1 MKISKADCP
10 EMIKDTTP
18 VQDGFFMPGEFEQHQ
33 GCIMI
38 WPERPGSWRNGA
50 KEAETAFSAVIR
62 AIAASE
68 TVYVAAGKKGIDHA
82 KAFAESLKKEENLHP
97 VVVFEMETDD
107 SWARDVA
114 PTFLVNR
121 TDGKI
126 SDLTAAGNG
135 TAQTGDDVKNS
146 QVRGVNWS
154 FNAWGGEVDG
164 LYASMKKTM
173 RLHGISAENSSL
185 TVMMPNRLC

>member
-1 MKISKADCP
+1 M
-10 EMIKDTTP
+10 
-18 VQDGFFMPGEFEQHQ
+18 
-33 GCIMI
+33 
-38 WPERPGSWRNGA
+38 
-50 KEAETAFSAVIR
+50 IR

-97 VVVFEMETDD
+97 VVVFEMETMIPGRGCCADL
-107 SWARDVA
+107 S
-114 PTFLVNR
+114 
-121 TDGKI
+121 GKQNGWK
-126 SDLTAAGNG
+126 DFRPTAAGNG

-164 LYASMKKTM
+164 LYASYEKDNAFAWNFCRKFEFDCYDAEPFVLEGGSIHSDGEGT
-173 RLHGISAENSSL
+173 LLGHGVLSAQCGEK
-185 TVMMPNRLC
+185 PIAYKGAD

>member
-1 MKISKADCP
+1 MEGLTSLGITGLACS
-10 EMIKDTTP
+10 
-18 VQDGFFMPGEFEQHQ
+18 
-33 GCIMI
+33 CI
-38 WPERPGSWRNGA
+38 NA
-50 KEAETAFSAVIR
+50 TETAFSAVIR

-126 SDLTAAGNG
+126 SDLTAEGNG

-154 FNAWGGEVDG
+154 FNAWGGG
-164 LYASMKKTM
+164 GGG
-173 RLHGISAENSSL
+173 GI
-185 TVMMPNRLC
+185 CFF

>member
-10 EMIKDTTP
+10 KMIKDTTP

-68 TVYVAAGKKGIDHA
+68 TVYIAAGKKGIDHA

-135 TAQTGDDVKNS
+135 TAQTGC
-146 QVRGVNWS
+146 
-154 FNAWGGEVDG
+154 
-164 LYASMKKTM
+164 KK
-173 RLHGISAENSSL
+173 L
-185 TVMMPNRLC
+185 TGARCKLVF

>member
-1 MKISKADCP
+1 
-10 EMIKDTTP
+10 
-18 VQDGFFMPGEFEQHQ
+18 MPGEFEQHQ

-68 TVYVAAGKKGIDHA
+68 TVYVAAGKRGLTMQSICGKS
-82 KAFAESLKKEENLHP
+82 EKEENLHP

-135 TAQTGDDVKNS
+135 TAQTGDDVKTHRCA
-146 QVRGVNWS
+146 V
-154 FNAWGGEVDG
+154 
-164 LYASMKKTM
+164 
-173 RLHGISAENSSL
+173 
-185 TVMMPNRLC
+185 

>member
-10 EMIKDTTP
+10 KMIKDTTP

-107 SWARDVA
+107 SIGMIAIIIR
-114 PTFLVNR
+114 N
-121 TDGKI
+121 
-126 SDLTAAGNG
+126 
-135 TAQTGDDVKNS
+135 
-146 QVRGVNWS
+146 
-154 FNAWGGEVDG
+154 
-164 LYASMKKTM
+164 
-173 RLHGISAENSSL
+173 
-185 TVMMPNRLC
+185 